1 MKSIMELREAF
12 KTAFATKDGLV
23 VMEDLELRFHMKS
36 PTYVPDSNEAAYKE
50 GQRSVVLFIHNML
63 ADYKEREDIVS
74 DE

>member
-12 KTAFATKDGLV
+12 KTAFATKDGQI
-23 VMEDLELRFHMKS
+23 VMEDLELRFHMKT
-36 PTYVPDSNEAAYKE
+36 PTFVPDSNEAAYKE

-63 ADYKEREDIVS
+63 AEHKEREDVVS